1 MTFII
6 NSIPNTSMYN
16 KDLNIDIYNRIKE
29 KYMIFKNNLDFLK
42 SDEISEEK
50 QEILS
55 NFLSILIEYLCLKE
69 KNIEQ
74 ISDKYTG
81 DKKFNEKAEQYI
93 LCILHLHCKRQSYL
107 INKNHYNRY
116 IYCEYDVN
124 KNDNLVKNN
133 SALKFYKNNDNLL
146 YGDKESRKENYLESL
161 LLPII

>member
-69 KNIEQ
+69 KNIE
-74 ISDKYTG
+74 
-81 DKKFNEKAEQYI
+81 
-93 LCILHLHCKRQSYL
+93 
-107 INKNHYNRY
+107 
-116 IYCEYDVN
+116 
-124 KNDNLVKNN
+124 
-133 SALKFYKNNDNLL
+133 
-146 YGDKESRKENYLESL
+146 
-161 LLPII
+161 